1 VGRVVHK
8 YGGSSVADADCIKR
22 VAQRIVATKKA
33 GNDVVVVISAM
44 GDTTD
49 ELMDL
54 AQQVSPLP
62 PPRELDMLLTSGE
75 RISAALLA
83 MAIANLGYEA
93 RPRLLIVELGG
104 ESVETSR
111 PMIDL
116 VEDHPSEGCAMCNGM
131 LPSPASA
138 RWPRPRPGHEL
149 DLSG

>member
-1 VGRVVHK
+1 MGLVVQK
-8 YGGSSVADADCIKR
+8 YGGSSGSDAERIKR
-22 VAQRIVATKKA
+22 VAERIVATRKD
-33 GNDVVVVISAM
+33 GYDVVVVVSAM

-93 RPRLLIVELGG
+93 RSFTGSQAGVITTSAHGNARIIDITPGRIEEALG
-104 ESVETSR
+104 
-111 PMIDL
+111 
-116 VEDHPSEGCAMCNGM
+116 
-131 LPSPASA
+131 
-138 RWPRPRPGHEL
+138 
-149 DLSG
+149 